1 MGNKSNLCRQKGKKT
16 VLKGNVHNYYIS
28 GGKLYTMVDDAG
40 YLFDTNKKTFKN
52 DIEMNAKNVEYDK
65 IM

>member
-1 MGNKSNLCRQKGKKT
+1 M
-16 VLKGNVHNYYIS
+16 HNYYIS